1 MFIYEIKTDLKNNFI
16 LWNGVVN
23 MKIYLLKISIIMAD
37 GFSKDPIPEPIE
49 SLEQDSIKSERDDL
63 NENMHSQSLEM
74 DDFSNFKIEIPMI
87 ADGIHQFEN
96 PDSVMHITFKDGKK
110 NGLSQVFENGR
121 LIMDMTFMDD
131 LLNGSYKYYYP
142 NKDVQL
148 LMNYKNG
155 KLHGDFI
162 QYHPNRVMQMKT
174 TYIEGLQQGVSQT
187 FNTQNILVQDMVYK
201 DGLLDGPMNTYHD
214 RELIGRTYYKEGVEV
229 IPKS

>member
-1 MFIYEIKTDLKNNFI
+1 
-16 LWNGVVN
+16 
-23 MKIYLLKISIIMAD
+23 MAD
-37 GFSKDPIPEPIE
+37 GFSKDTIPEPIE
-49 SLEQDSIKSERDDL
+49 SLGQDSIKSESDDL

-96 PDSVMHITFKDGKK
+96 PDNVMYITFKDGKK
-110 NGLSQVFENGR
+110 NGLSQIFENGR

-142 NKDVQL
+142 NKDIQL

-162 QYHPNRVMQMKT
+162 QYHPNRVIQMKT

-187 FNTQNILVQDMVYK
+187 FNMQNILVQDMVYK
-201 DGLLDGPMNTYHD
+201 DGLLEGPMNTYHD

-229 IPKS
+229 ISKS